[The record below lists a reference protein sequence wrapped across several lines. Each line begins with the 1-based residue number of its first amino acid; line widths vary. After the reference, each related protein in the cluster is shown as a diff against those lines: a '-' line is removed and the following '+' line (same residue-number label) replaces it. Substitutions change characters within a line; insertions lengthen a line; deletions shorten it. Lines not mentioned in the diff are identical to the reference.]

1 MNPIGARL
9 IDGADFLAKPPQIGG
24 KNGGRDDDR
33 LHDALGRAALACGK
47 MNRSIALAKP
57 SLS

>member
-1 MNPIGARL
+1 MDPIGARL

-24 KNGGRDDDR
+24 KNGGRDNDR
-33 LHDALGRAALACGK
+33 LHDALGRTERVRGK

-57 SLS
+57 SSS